1 MKCGTGG
8 LFRAT
13 GADRQEYSL
22 LSTLLNIFLEKIMFD
37 ALEDH
42 DGNVS
47 KPAEH
52 YQSMIC

>member
-47 KPAEH
+47 KPAEQ